1 MIINNKKTYLIIFV
15 IISYF
20 VFVNCLIEIPLIQI
34 KSRGI
39 SKYKNNKLKESNFDY
54 PKSFRL
60 GETIYG
66 EAKLSLNY
74 DNLFLTF
81 IIIGIPGYLNDD
93 QFLYPIIDT
102 TSPITWFLEVLSED
116 KYKSN
121 DRYKYTPKASN
132 TSQNTLESFNLTLKS
147 GNVSGYYYTDNFKYI
162 GDKYFNMKFGVANRS
177 EFTIKNASGIIGLG
191 RKYSHENM
199 SFIHM
204 LKKNEVTDSEIFSI
218 KFEGEIDNVHSE
230 GKLYFGNHEDFSSNY
245 SVSCPLVK
253 ESNYYWICK
262 LDEFSLKKEE
272 IELKSSKSVNIVFD
286 TTIDKIILPMEYL
299 NDIKNDLT
307 KMNCSY
313 SSARLSK
320 IPPTYNQ
327 INCSGPNDTLPDF
340 RFKIN
345 GNILTIPS
353 DFIFYYY
360 YDDGNYYS
368 YVFFGNSEEYV
379 FGTPFFM
386 IFHTQF
392 DGDNNKMK
400 FYPRE
405 PKYIE
410 KGEENEGGKD
420 KKMLLFVVCGIAGF
434 ILLIGII
441 ILICCLVKSKKGKKE
456 EEIEKNFEN
465 TEPIL

>member
-1 MIINNKKTYLIIFV
+1 MVIYHTKTHLIIF
-15 IISYF
+15 IIFSYF
-20 VFVNCLIEIPLIQI
+20 FFINCIVEIPLIRE
-34 KSRGI
+34 KSRRI
-39 SKYKNNKLKESNFDY
+39 SKYKNITIKKSTFDY
-54 PKSFRL
+54 QKFFRL
-60 GETIYG
+60 PIFNEGG
-66 EAKLSLNY
+66 LWLSY

-81 IIIGIPGYLNDD
+81 IKIGVPLYLRDD
-93 QFLYPIIDT
+93 QFLYQILDT
-102 TSPITWFLEVLSED
+102 RSQITWVAGPFCQN
-116 KYKSN
+116 KYSSKI
-121 DRYKYTPKASN
+121 RYYYSPKFSN
-132 TSQNTLESFNLTLKS
+132 TSQNTQESFNITLSS
-147 GNVSGYYYTDNFKYI
+147 GNASGYYYTDNFKYI
-162 GDKYFNMKFGVANRS
+162 GDKYFNMKFGVANYT
-177 EFTIKNASGIIGLG
+177 EFNLESGSGIIGLG
-191 RKYSHENM
+191 RQCSDENM

-204 LKKNEVTDSEIFSI
+204 LKKYEATDSTIFSI
-218 KFEGEIDNVHSE
+218 KFGGELENVDSYGE
-230 GKLYFGNHEDFSSNY
+230 LYIGNHEDFSSNY

-253 ESNYYWICK
+253 EFKCYWVCK
-262 LDEFSLKKEE
+262 LDGFSLKKEE
-272 IELKSSKSVNIVFD
+272 IELKSKKSNNIIFD

-299 NDIKNDLT
+299 NDIKDDLI

-313 SSARLSK
+313 SSARLSE

-353 DFIFYYY
+353 DFVFDKYNRDGFYLS
-360 YDDGNYYS
+360 NYL
-368 YVFFGNSEEYV
+368 FFGNSEEYV

-456 EEIEKNFEN
+456 EEIEKNVEN